1 MEKEVFELFEDFS
14 KLTKKADKI
23 KFLQDTGNS
32 VPAFKDIIRGSFDP
46 RLVFALPEGNPPY
59 TPNRPESV
67 PSTLRI
73 LHRQFGD
80 FIEGSNRNGRLGQL
94 RTETKFIQLLE
105 SIHAED
111 ALLVLS
117 MKDKKSPVKGLTKKL
132 VMEAFPNMIPST

>member
-73 LHRQFGD
+73 FD
-80 FIEGSNRNGRLGQL
+80 SMP
-94 RTETKFIQLLE
+94 RTSL
-105 SIHAED
+105 
-111 ALLVLS
+111 
-117 MKDKKSPVKGLTKKL
+117 
-132 VMEAFPNMIPST
+132 